1 MPSDLTLIII
11 VVVVALVALVI
22 GTVVWTITR
31 QVPPP
36 AAEEIEQPTH
46 RPQVAFVVNPIKE
59 GTANLTE
66 LGTRA
71 CIEAGWPMPMFLQTT
86 VEETGAQQARDAIE
100 SGADV
105 VVAAGGDGTVRAVAT
120 GLVGSG
126 VPMGIIPVGTGN
138 LFARNLDLPLSSV
151 SEALEVALFG
161 RNRVVDVG
169 WVEVT
174 KAEVSATGGPPDA
187 EWASVGDRELFLVI
201 AGLGFDAAMV
211 ADTDA
216 SLKRW
221 VGWLAYF
228 FAGMKH
234 LYGPRLQAVITVDD
248 REPVEAQLR
257 TVMVGNCGLLP
268 GGLTLLPDARID
280 DGLFDIAAID
290 TRIGLA
296 GWVQLFGEVVMQ
308 GAIEK
313 PERSDRAWRMGQIDV
328 AQGRRVLIGVSEG
341 KQAQVDGD
349 PMGKVRELS
358 VWVDPGALVVRG

>member
-1 MPSDLTLIII
+1 MPSDLSLIII
-11 VVVVALVALVI
+11 GVVIALVALTI
-22 GTVVWTITR
+22 GTIVWTMTR
-31 QVPPP
+31 QIPP
-36 AAEEIEQPTH
+36 APAEEIEQPTH
-46 RPQVAFVVNPIKE
+46 RQQVAFVLNPVKE
-59 GTANLTE
+59 GVAQLTE
-66 LGTRA
+66 LGTKV
-71 CIEAGWPMPMFLQTT
+71 CIEAGLPMPMFLETT
-86 VEETGAQQARDAIE
+86 VEETGAEQARDAIE
-100 SGADV
+100 AGADV
-105 VVAAGGDGTVRAVAT
+105 VIVAGGDGTVRAVAR

-138 LFARNLDLPLSSV
+138 LFARNLDLPLGSLT
-151 SEALEVALFG
+151 EALEIALFG
-161 RNRVVDVG
+161 RNRLVDVG
-169 WVEVT
+169 WAEVT
-174 KAEVSATGGPPDA
+174 KAEVTGEGGEPEDGWAT
-187 EWASVGDRELFLVI
+187 VGDRELFLVI

-216 SLKRW
+216 SMKRW

-228 FAGMKH
+228 LAGMKH
-234 LYGPRLQAVITVDD
+234 LYGPRLHAMITVDN

-296 GWVQLFGEVVMQ
+296 GWVQLFGEVIMQ

-313 PERSDRAWRMGQIDV
+313 PERSDRSWRMGQIDV
-328 AQGRRVLIGVSEG
+328 AQGRRVLISVSEG

-349 PMGKVRELS
+349 PMGLVLEML
-358 VWVDPGALVVRG
+358 VWCDPSSLVVRG